1 MHIQY
6 IILAIL
12 RAWSCLLTANFRG
25 QRLLIYLTHNFME
38 IKVYKTFRAMS
49 RSIHRRTGKIFLA
62 GIELKLPE
70 KLCFIKICS

>member
-1 MHIQY
+1 MRY

-12 RAWSCLLTANFRG
+12 RAWSCLLTANFPG

-49 RSIHRRTGKIFLA
+49 RSIHRRTGKKLLA